1 MIGHETVAIVNY
13 SCYRDGT
20 DLTELVKH
28 ARDAGSGD
36 TVVPIVMGLTSTSGR
51 EARSR
56 LSGTNPDVS
65 VLLELSPDDLKSPQ
79 IDKRIRDVVGG
90 IREADRNEAVRAAK
104 WEVGVECPKDSCR
117 NIFSSQTLAV
127 HPQSDG
133 YITIVGRPPTDMD
146 TYLSNAAKELG
157 PDKSL
162 TRASDSA
169 KYVIANVSLVA
180 LVAGGFGIFSN
191 TKGGFDQEPIL
202 FGAIVLFAL
211 AALVAAVVGLLPRQ
225 ESRLNSNNIVAV
237 AAAYK
242 SAIAYRVLWARIAT
256 GALIVALLLGFVVFF
271 VASSPGP
278 TSAISATWDGSGA
291 RLLLD
296 AVVTSEKLPSDAHVT
311 IALTNPANPQKSLGT
326 ITTVP
331 GKDGSAKSEFK
342 IPWPTDPASALITA
356 TTVWGKPKKN
366 GGYENEKVDRVM
378 LTPPPFTPPKSA

>member
-1 MIGHETVAIVNY
+1 MGIVKY

-20 DLTELVKH
+20 DLTELVEH

-36 TVVPIVMGLTSTSGR
+36 TVVPIVMGLTSISRT
-51 EARSR
+51 EAHNR
-56 LSGTNPDVS
+56 LSGTNRDVP
-65 VLLELSPDDLKSPQ
+65 VMIELNTDDLESPR
-79 IDKRIRDVVGG
+79 IDERIHDVIGG
-90 IREADRNEAVRAAK
+90 IREADRPEAVRAAE
-104 WEVGVECPKDSCR
+104 WEVGVECPKDNCR
-117 NIFSSQTLAV
+117 NIFSSQTLALHV
-127 HPQSDG
+127 PSDEHV
-133 YITIVGRPPTDMD
+133 TIVGRPPTDMD
-146 TYLSNAAKELG
+146 AYLSSAAKELG

-162 TRASDSA
+162 TRASESA

-191 TKGGFDQEPIL
+191 AKGGFGEDPVL

-211 AALVAAVVGLLPRQ
+211 AALIAAVVGLLPRT
-225 ESRLNSNNIVAV
+225 ETGLNSNNLVEV

-278 TSAISATWDGSGA
+278 TSAISATWDGSGT

-311 IALTNPANPQKSLGT
+311 VTLTNPANPQKSLGM
-326 ITTVP
+326 ITTAP
-331 GKDGSAKSEFK
+331 GKNGTAKSEFK
-342 IPWPTDPASALITA
+342 IPWPTDPASALVTA
-356 TTVWGKPKKN
+356 TTAWGAPKKN
-366 GGYENEKVDRVM
+366 GSYENEKVDKVT
-378 LTPPPFTPPKSA
+378 LTPPPFTAPKPE